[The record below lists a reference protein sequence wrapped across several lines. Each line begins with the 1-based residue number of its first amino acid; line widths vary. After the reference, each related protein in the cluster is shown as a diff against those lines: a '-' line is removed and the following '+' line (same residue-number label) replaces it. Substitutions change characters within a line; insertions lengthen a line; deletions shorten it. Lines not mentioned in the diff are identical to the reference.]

1 MNVPSAKSLTE
12 KEENMEKREIKEDD
26 EYKDPVVVKKKRKTT
41 IDEEDAEVEFVEIGK
56 NPMPTDLM
64 LPYELSMFTELHES
78 DAQGGALIITSKGL
92 GKWLRNICLVF
103 IVTNVGT

>member
-1 MNVPSAKSLTE
+1 MNVASAKSLME
-12 KEENMEKREIKEDD
+12 KEENMGKREMKDDDDD
-26 EYKDPVVVKKKRKTT
+26 EDPVVVKKKQKTI

-78 DAQGGALIITSKGL
+78 DAQGGALILTSKGL
-92 GKWLRNICLVF
+92 GKWLRRLQRK
-103 IVTNVGT
+103 G